1 MVRLAGDTLTAV
13 GRMTVAATELEH
25 TLAALGA
32 GPDATAE
39 AVFAQ
44 PGAALRAARAAAG
57 RVPPADRQE
66 YVGAVEG
73 AGTQLAVSQAA
84 LRAMWR
90 PGART
95 DAAMFDEITV
105 MLLRCRDV
113 LHRLARSDAA

>member
-1 MVRLAGDTLTAV
+1 MVKLAGDTLTAI

-25 TLAALGA
+25 ALAAVGA

-39 AVFAQ
+39 GIFAQ
-44 PGAALRAARAAAG
+44 PGAALRAARVAA
-57 RVPPADRQE
+57 RQMPPAHRQE
-66 YVGAVEG
+66 FVGAVEG

-84 LRAMWR
+84 LRAMWQ
-90 PGART
+90 PAGRT

-113 LHRLARSDAA
+113 LHQLAQPNAA